1 MGGTPEQG
9 FALRRIGSHG
19 IDAAAVNQVSPACTK
34 NGQTRPLVLIPAY
47 LPEPQLGSLVK
58 QLASSA
64 AIGGIVIVDD
74 GSGLPSRGAFTA
86 FTNSEHV
93 YVLTHAVNLGKGAAL
108 KTGLNFVAC
117 AFPNSAGIVTADAD
131 GQHSPEDILRVA
143 AALCEHPD
151 SLVLGTRSFNR
162 TAPYRSRFGNR
173 MTRVIMRAVTGQNL
187 QDTQTGLRGI
197 PMDFVPELLRLR
209 STAYDFELDMLLAC
223 QKTAREMYE
232 VPIST
237 IYIDGNRSSHF
248 DPLRDSMRI
257 YFVFVRFAAA
267 SLLTAAIDNGVFIL
281 SMHFWPHIA
290 ACQAVS
296 RLVAGWFQ
304 FTVGK
309 RSVFRSNVRV
319 APALAKYWTLVVLSG
334 TLSFVLIRFF
344 LRYTSTGVV
353 SAKLVAETMLFLVN
367 FVAQR
372 DVVFA
377 PNRERRA

>member
-1 MGGTPEQG
+1 
-9 FALRRIGSHG
+9 
-19 IDAAAVNQVSPACTK
+19 
-34 NGQTRPLVLIPAY
+34 
-47 LPEPQLGSLVK
+47 
-58 QLASSA
+58 
-64 AIGGIVIVDD
+64 
-74 GSGLPSRGAFTA
+74 
-86 FTNSEHV
+86 
-93 YVLTHAVNLGKGAAL
+93 
-108 KTGLNFVAC
+108 
-117 AFPNSAGIVTADAD
+117 
-131 GQHSPEDILRVA
+131 
-143 AALCEHPD
+143 
-151 SLVLGTRSFNR
+151 
-162 TAPYRSRFGNR
+162 
-173 MTRVIMRAVTGQNL
+173 
-187 QDTQTGLRGI
+187 
-197 PMDFVPELLRLR
+197 
-209 STAYDFELDMLLAC
+209 
-223 QKTAREMYE
+223 MYE